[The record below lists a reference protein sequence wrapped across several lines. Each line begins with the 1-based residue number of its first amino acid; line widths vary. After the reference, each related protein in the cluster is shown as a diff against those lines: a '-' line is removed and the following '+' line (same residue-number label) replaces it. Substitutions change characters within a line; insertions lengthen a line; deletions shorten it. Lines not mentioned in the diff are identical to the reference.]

1 MNITQI
7 EGNIQE
13 LSQRLASGGIES
25 HDFIYELL
33 LAYGHRKQS
42 VTRLRSVVVTR

>member
-1 MNITQI
+1 MGQFWMQS
-7 EGNIQE
+7 NIQE
-13 LSQRLASGGIES
+13 LSQQIASGGIES